1 MKKEKSYIYLYY
13 LCFILSIIIYIIPY
27 QFIGIFS
34 PDTSNLTIRSL
45 FNTIVLL
52 INLIL
57 VILFSIYLKK
67 KKFTS
72 ENIIMPITYIVFWI
86 TVITVCF
93 LFNSRLVIPNL
104 QFVYYAKYIY
114 IGYLILNVY
123 SILCFKNKKK

>member
-1 MKKEKSYIYLYY
+1 MKKEKTYIYLYY
-13 LCFILSIIIYIIPY
+13 LCFILSIIIYMIPY
-27 QFIGIFS
+27 QFIVIFS

-45 FNTIVLL
+45 FNTVVLL

-57 VILFSIYLKK
+57 VILFSVYLKK
-67 KKFTS
+67 KKFTPG
-72 ENIIMPITYIVFWI
+72 NIVMPITYIVFWI
-86 TVITVCF
+86 VIITVCF

>member
-67 KKFTS
+67 KKFTPG
-72 ENIIMPITYIVFWI
+72 NIIMPITYIVFWI

>member
-67 KKFTS
+67 KKFTPG
-72 ENIIMPITYIVFWI
+72 NIIMPITYIVFWI
-86 TVITVCF
+86 VIITVCF

>member
-1 MKKEKSYIYLYY
+1 MKKEKTYIYLYY
-13 LCFILSIIIYIIPY
+13 LCFILSIIIYIIPN
-27 QFIGIFS
+27 QLMTIFS
-34 PDTSNLTIRSL
+34 PIESDLIIRSL
-45 FNTIVLL
+45 SNTIILL

-72 ENIIMPITYIVFWI
+72 GNILMPIIYIVFFI
-86 TVITVCF
+86 VVMTVCF
-93 LFNSRLVIPNL
+93 LFNNRLVIPNL

>member
-1 MKKEKSYIYLYY
+1 MKKEKTYIYLYY
-13 LCFILSIIIYIIPY
+13 LCFILSIIIYIIPN
-27 QFIGIFS
+27 QLMTIFS
-34 PDTSNLTIRSL
+34 PIESDLIIRSL
-45 FNTIVLL
+45 SNTIILL

-72 ENIIMPITYIVFWI
+72 GNIIMPIIYIVFFI
-86 TVITVCF
+86 VVMTVCF
-93 LFNSRLVIPNL
+93 LFNNRLVIPNL
-104 QFVYYAKYIY
+104 QFVYYVKYIY

>member
-67 KKFTS
+67 KKFTPG
-72 ENIIMPITYIVFWI
+72 NIIMPITYIVFWI
-86 TVITVCF
+86 VIITVCF

-104 QFVYYAKYIY
+104 QFNYYTKYIY

>member
-34 PDTSNLTIRSL
+34 PSASNLTIRSL
-45 FNTIVLL
+45 FNTVVLL

-57 VILFSIYLKK
+57 VILFSVYLKK
-67 KKFTS
+67 KKFTPG
-72 ENIIMPITYIVFWI
+72 NIIMPITYIVFWI
-86 TVITVCF
+86 VIITVCF

-123 SILCFKNKKK
+123 SMLCFKNKKK

>member
-1 MKKEKSYIYLYY
+1 MKKEKTYIYLYY

-27 QFIGIFS
+27 QFIVIFS

-45 FNTIVLL
+45 FNTVVLL
-52 INLIL
+52 INLNL
-57 VILFSIYLKK
+57 VILFSVYLKK
-67 KKFTS
+67 KKFTPG
-72 ENIIMPITYIVFWI
+72 NIIMPITYIVFWI
-86 TVITVCF
+86 VIITVCF

-104 QFVYYAKYIY
+104 QFNYYTKYIY

>member
-67 KKFTS
+67 KKFTPG
-72 ENIIMPITYIVFWI
+72 NIIMPITYIVFWI
-86 TVITVCF
+86 VIIIVCF

>member
-1 MKKEKSYIYLYY
+1 MKKEKTYIYLYY

-27 QFIGIFS
+27 QFIVIFS

-45 FNTIVLL
+45 FNTVVLL

-57 VILFSIYLKK
+57 VILFSVYLKK
-67 KKFTS
+67 KKFTPG
-72 ENIIMPITYIVFWI
+72 NIIMPITYIVFWI
-86 TVITVCF
+86 VIITVCF

-104 QFVYYAKYIY
+104 QFNYYTKYIY

-123 SILCFKNKKK
+123 SILCFKNKNK

>member
-1 MKKEKSYIYLYY
+1 MKKEKTYIYLYY

-27 QFIGIFS
+27 QFIVIFS
-34 PDTSNLTIRSL
+34 PETSNLTIRSL
-45 FNTIVLL
+45 FNTVVLL

-57 VILFSIYLKK
+57 VILFSVYLKK
-67 KKFTS
+67 KKFTPG
-72 ENIIMPITYIVFWI
+72 NIIMPITYIVFWI
-86 TVITVCF
+86 VIITVCF

-104 QFVYYAKYIY
+104 QFNYYTKYIY

>member
-1 MKKEKSYIYLYY
+1 MKKEKTYIYLYY

-27 QFIGIFS
+27 QFIVIFS

-45 FNTIVLL
+45 FNAVVLL

-57 VILFSIYLKK
+57 VILFSVYLKK
-67 KKFTS
+67 KKFTPG
-72 ENIIMPITYIVFWI
+72 NIIMPITYIVFWI
-86 TVITVCF
+86 VIITVCF

-104 QFVYYAKYIY
+104 QFNYYTKYIY

>member
-1 MKKEKSYIYLYY
+1 MKKEKTYIYLYY

-27 QFIGIFS
+27 QFIVIFS

-45 FNTIVLL
+45 FNTVVLL

-57 VILFSIYLKK
+57 VILFSVYLKK
-67 KKFTS
+67 KKFTPG
-72 ENIIMPITYIVFWI
+72 NIIMPITYIVFWI
-86 TVITVCF
+86 VIITLCF

-104 QFVYYAKYIY
+104 QFNYYTKYIH

>member
-1 MKKEKSYIYLYY
+1 MKKEKTYIYLYY

-27 QFIGIFS
+27 QFIVIFS

-45 FNTIVLL
+45 FNTVVLL

-57 VILFSIYLKK
+57 VILFSVYLKK
-67 KKFTS
+67 KKFTPG
-72 ENIIMPITYIVFWI
+72 NIIMPITYIVFWI
-86 TVITVCF
+86 VIITVCF

>member
-1 MKKEKSYIYLYY
+1 MKKEKTYIYLYY
-13 LCFILSIIIYIIPY
+13 LCFILSIIIYMIPY
-27 QFIGIFS
+27 QFIVIFS

-45 FNTIVLL
+45 FNTVVLL

-57 VILFSIYLKK
+57 VILFSVYLKK
-67 KKFTS
+67 KKFTPG
-72 ENIIMPITYIVFWI
+72 NIIMPITYIVFWI
-86 TVITVCF
+86 VIITVCF

-104 QFVYYAKYIY
+104 QFNYYTKYIY

>member
-1 MKKEKSYIYLYY
+1 MKKEKTYIYLYY
-13 LCFILSIIIYIIPY
+13 LCFILSLIIYIIPY
-27 QFIGIFS
+27 QFIVIFS

-45 FNTIVLL
+45 FNTVVLL

-57 VILFSIYLKK
+57 VILFSVYLKK
-67 KKFTS
+67 KKFTPG
-72 ENIIMPITYIVFWI
+72 NIIMPITYIVFWI
-86 TVITVCF
+86 VIITVCF

-104 QFVYYAKYIY
+104 QFNYYTKYIY

>member
-1 MKKEKSYIYLYY
+1 MKKEKTYIYLYY

-27 QFIGIFS
+27 QFIVIFS

-45 FNTIVLL
+45 FNTAVLL

-57 VILFSIYLKK
+57 VILFSVYLKK
-67 KKFTS
+67 KKFTPG
-72 ENIIMPITYIVFWI
+72 NIIMPITYIVFWI
-86 TVITVCF
+86 VIITVCF

-104 QFVYYAKYIY
+104 QFNYYTKYIY

>member
-13 LCFILSIIIYIIPY
+13 LCFALSLIIYIMPH
-27 QFIGIFS
+27 QFITIFS
-34 PDTSNLTIRSL
+34 PSASNLTIRSL

-67 KKFTS
+67 KKFTPG
-72 ENIIMPITYIVFWI
+72 NIIMPIIYIVFWI

-93 LFNSRLVIPNL
+93 LFNSHLVIPNL
-104 QFVYYAKYIY
+104 QFAYYAKYIY
-114 IGYLILNVY
+114 IGYLILNIY

>member
-27 QFIGIFS
+27 QFIVIFS

-67 KKFTS
+67 KKFTPG
-72 ENIIMPITYIVFWI
+72 NIIMPIIYIVFWI

-104 QFVYYAKYIY
+104 QFAYYAKYIY

>member
-45 FNTIVLL
+45 FNTILLL

-67 KKFTS
+67 KKFTPG
-72 ENIIMPITYIVFWI
+72 NIIMPITYIVFWI

>member
-1 MKKEKSYIYLYY
+1 MKKEKTYIYLYY
-13 LCFILSIIIYIIPY
+13 LCFILSIIIYIIPN
-27 QFIGIFS
+27 QLMTIFS
-34 PDTSNLTIRSL
+34 PIESDLIIRSL
-45 FNTIVLL
+45 SNTIILL

-72 ENIIMPITYIVFWI
+72 GNILMPIIYIVFFI
-86 TVITVCF
+86 VVMTVCF
-93 LFNSRLVIPNL
+93 LFNNRLVIPNL

-114 IGYLILNVY
+114 IGYLILNAY

>member
-1 MKKEKSYIYLYY
+1 MKKEKTYIYLYY

-27 QFIGIFS
+27 QFIVIFS

-45 FNTIVLL
+45 FNTVVLL

-57 VILFSIYLKK
+57 VILFSVYLKK
-67 KKFTS
+67 KKFTPG
-72 ENIIMPITYIVFWI
+72 NIIMPITYIVFWI
-86 TVITVCF
+86 VIITLCF

-104 QFVYYAKYIY
+104 QFNYYTKYIY

>member
-1 MKKEKSYIYLYY
+1 MKKEKTYIYLYY

-27 QFIGIFS
+27 QFIVIFS

-45 FNTIVLL
+45 FNAVVLL

-57 VILFSIYLKK
+57 VILFSVYLKK
-67 KKFTS
+67 KKFTPG
-72 ENIIMPITYIVFWI
+72 NIIMPITYIVFWI
-86 TVITVCF
+86 VIITVCF

-104 QFVYYAKYIY
+104 QFNYYTKYIY
-114 IGYLILNVY
+114 IGYLILNAY

>member
-1 MKKEKSYIYLYY
+1 MKKEKTYIYLYY

-27 QFIGIFS
+27 QFIVIFS

-45 FNTIVLL
+45 FNTVVLL

-57 VILFSIYLKK
+57 VILFSVYLKK
-67 KKFTS
+67 KKFTPG
-72 ENIIMPITYIVFWI
+72 NIIMPITYIVFWI
-86 TVITVCF
+86 VIITVCF

-104 QFVYYAKYIY
+104 QFNYYTKYIY

>member
-27 QFIGIFS
+27 QFIVIFS

-45 FNTIVLL
+45 FNTVVLL

-57 VILFSIYLKK
+57 VILFSVYLKK
-67 KKFTS
+67 KKFTPG
-72 ENIIMPITYIVFWI
+72 NIIMPITYIVFWI

>member
-1 MKKEKSYIYLYY
+1 MKKEKTYIYLYY

-45 FNTIVLL
+45 FNTVVLL
-52 INLIL
+52 INFIL

-72 ENIIMPITYIVFWI
+72 GNIIMPIIYIVFWI
-86 TVITVCF
+86 TIITVCF

-114 IGYLILNVY
+114 IDYLILNVY

>member
-1 MKKEKSYIYLYY
+1 MKKEKIYIYLYY

-27 QFIGIFS
+27 QFIVIFS
-34 PDTSNLTIRSL
+34 PDTYNLTIRSL
-45 FNTIVLL
+45 FNTVVLL

-57 VILFSIYLKK
+57 VILFSVYLKK
-67 KKFTS
+67 KKFTPG
-72 ENIIMPITYIVFWI
+72 NIIMPITYIVFWI
-86 TVITVCF
+86 VIITVCF

-104 QFVYYAKYIY
+104 QFNYYTKYIY

>member
-1 MKKEKSYIYLYY
+1 MKKEKTNIYLYY

-27 QFIGIFS
+27 QFIVIFS

-45 FNTIVLL
+45 FNTVVLL

-57 VILFSIYLKK
+57 VILFSVYLKK
-67 KKFTS
+67 KKFTPG
-72 ENIIMPITYIVFWI
+72 NIIMPITYIVFWI
-86 TVITVCF
+86 VIITVCF

-104 QFVYYAKYIY
+104 QFNYYTKYIY

>member
-1 MKKEKSYIYLYY
+1 MKKEKTYIYLYY

-27 QFIGIFS
+27 QFIVIFS
-34 PDTSNLTIRSL
+34 PDTSNITIRSL
-45 FNTIVLL
+45 FNTVVLL

-57 VILFSIYLKK
+57 VILFSVYLKK
-67 KKFTS
+67 KKFTPG
-72 ENIIMPITYIVFWI
+72 NIIMPITYIVFWI
-86 TVITVCF
+86 VIITLCF

-104 QFVYYAKYIY
+104 QFNYYTKYIY

>member
-1 MKKEKSYIYLYY
+1 MKKEKLYIFLYY

-34 PDTSNLTIRSL
+34 STASNLTIRSL
-45 FNTIVLL
+45 FNTVVLV
-52 INLIL
+52 INLIF

-72 ENIIMPITYIVFWI
+72 GNIIMPIIYIVFWLTI
-86 TVITVCF
+86 ITVCF

-104 QFVYYAKYIY
+104 QFIYYAKYIY
-114 IGYLILNVY
+114 IGYLMLNVY
-123 SILCFKNKKK
+123 SILCFKNRK

>member
-27 QFIGIFS
+27 QFIVIFS
-34 PDTSNLTIRSL
+34 PDTFNLTIRSL
-45 FNTIVLL
+45 FNTVVLL

-57 VILFSIYLKK
+57 VILFSVYLKK
-67 KKFTS
+67 KKFTPG
-72 ENIIMPITYIVFWI
+72 NIIMPITYIVFWI

>member
-1 MKKEKSYIYLYY
+1 MKKEKTYIYLYY

-27 QFIGIFS
+27 QFIVIFS

-45 FNTIVLL
+45 FNTVVLL

-57 VILFSIYLKK
+57 VILFSVYLKK
-67 KKFTS
+67 KKFTHG
-72 ENIIMPITYIVFWI
+72 NIIMPITYIVFWI
-86 TVITVCF
+86 VIITVCF

-104 QFVYYAKYIY
+104 QFNYYTKYIY

>member
-1 MKKEKSYIYLYY
+1 MKKEKTYIYLYY
-13 LCFILSIIIYIIPY
+13 LCFILSIIIYIMPN
-27 QFIGIFS
+27 QLMTIFS
-34 PDTSNLTIRSL
+34 PIESDLTIRSL
-45 FNTIVLL
+45 PNTIILL

-72 ENIIMPITYIVFWI
+72 GNILMPIIYIVFFI
-86 TVITVCF
+86 VVMTVCF
-93 LFNSRLVIPNL
+93 LFNNRLVIPNL